1 MNNDYL
7 CSSLIMENSN
17 HLYLSMQSRDD
28 KYFFFHLCDKL
39 FFEKFTFHNK
49 QSDFSQTHYFA
60 VVWHS
65 FKEVQPMASC
75 LIKMKYTRVIF
86 GLCCSLALTFS
97 KIGLTNPGNLCYL
110 NSVIQSLYHVED
122 FRQRILA
129 LKSVEDLPVAN
140 AMKNL
145 FWELTVKAKGMS
157 M

>member
-1 MNNDYL
+1 
-7 CSSLIMENSN
+7 
-17 HLYLSMQSRDD
+17 
-28 KYFFFHLCDKL
+28 
-39 FFEKFTFHNK
+39 
-49 QSDFSQTHYFA
+49 
-60 VVWHS
+60 
-65 FKEVQPMASC
+65 MASC

-157 M
+157 MLPYRPEIEYNLLKILFNPYLSMRV